1 MPELPQPLPPHLPGD
16 EPPAN
21 DASLRGLTM
30 ALDARR
36 AAALLEECCR
46 CMEGM
51 PKRGAAMQWGVQW
64 LARQGL
70 STSAKS
76 LERKFYAW
84 LGGGK
89 SQLALVD
96 RRKVLG
102 KNTGKGIH
110 APAFQLYWVGL
121 VAQYQRSV
129 KSAYRELC
137 RAWFAGQVIPG
148 YETAWDRRALPEGWS
163 YRNLCNALPT
173 AAELDIYRK
182 GMDQAHALM
191 PSVRTTRAGSYP
203 TEFVFFDDVWVDRL
217 SRFGREINRCMQL
230 GALDFFTG
238 MRLTAGTKFRHRRAD
253 GTHVYF
259 IQDDML
265 MQVAAYLHD
274 IGYNARRGTTLVVE
288 NGTAAITP
296 EMEAMLQALTAG
308 KVRVERSG
316 MIGMRQLIRGYAG
329 RAKGN
334 PRDKAPLESWHSL
347 FHNRLCHGPG
357 WAGKDRTPPE
367 TVHGIIEAEKQHIK
381 NLLDLPIDRA
391 ALSQG
396 HLPTFAELCE
406 EIARVTGEIN
416 LRCDHELEGWRA
428 AGFERLEYTLDP
440 ASGAWGDV
448 DDLAADPQKLAF
460 VQSLPPAHKRLRNL
474 SPAEA
479 WNRSLSLPGNELT
492 RFSDEQCA
500 MLMSLA
506 KEGGMWR
513 HRVRAHKG
521 FFVWKDKT
529 GWLDYDELHFETTYA
544 DAMGYERPA
553 PFRDELQ
560 GVLNPFAPGSLYLF
574 DARGVLLGTCKLVHK
589 VPRGDV
595 EALHSAMGRAA
606 HRQALQLEYMQEALS
621 PYEQETLAKKEWNR
635 RVADCN
641 PATGEAAPLT
651 IEAEETARADAAAL
665 RRASRRAPAAALA
678 SPSDNQPQGLGLQD
692 SYGPSS
698 FNS

>member
-347 FHNRLCHGPG
+347 FHNRLCHGRLGRQRPHAPRNRARHHRGGKAAHQKPARLAHRPRSPLPG
-357 WAGKDRTPPE
+357 APADLRRTLRGNRPRHRRNQPALRPRAG
-367 TVHGIIEAEKQHIK
+367 G
-381 NLLDLPIDRA
+381 L
-391 ALSQG
+391 
-396 HLPTFAELCE
+396 
-406 EIARVTGEIN
+406 AR
-416 LRCDHELEGWRA
+416 R
-428 AGFERLEYTLDP
+428 
-440 ASGAWGDV
+440 
-448 DDLAADPQKLAF
+448 
-460 VQSLPPAHKRLRNL
+460 RLRA
-474 SPAEA
+474 P
-479 WNRSLSLPGNELT
+479 RVHPGP
-492 RFSDEQCA
+492 RQ
-500 MLMSLA
+500 
-506 KEGGMWR
+506 R
-513 HRVRAHKG
+513 R
-521 FFVWKDKT
+521 
-529 GWLDYDELHFETTYA
+529 
-544 DAMGYERPA
+544 
-553 PFRDELQ
+553 
-560 GVLNPFAPGSLYLF
+560 
-574 DARGVLLGTCKLVHK
+574 LGRC
-589 VPRGDV
+589 G
-595 EALHSAMGRAA
+595 
-606 HRQALQLEYMQEALS
+606 
-621 PYEQETLAKKEWNR
+621 
-635 RVADCN
+635 
-641 PATGEAAPLT
+641 
-651 IEAEETARADAAAL
+651 
-665 RRASRRAPAAALA
+665 
-678 SPSDNQPQGLGLQD
+678 
-692 SYGPSS
+692 
-698 FNS
+698 